1 MINHLHSNKKTSIFS
16 LLSQTEN
23 ESKKRNQL
31 FKKCFNR
38 ICKATGIMLRQ
49 KKKKKE
55 QEKKPIKKGSSLLCK
70 KERENMKRRCKTL
83 R

>member
-49 KKKKKE
+49 KKKKRKRKKTDQKRILLIV
-55 QEKKPIKKGSSLLCK
+55 QE
-70 KERENMKRRCKTL
+70 RKRKYEEEM
-83 R
+83 

>member
-23 ESKKRNQL
+23 ESKKKNQL

-38 ICKATGIMLRQ
+38 IFKATGIMLRQ
-49 KKKKKE
+49 NTKKQKKKKTDQKRILLIV
-55 QEKKPIKKGSSLLCK
+55 QE
-70 KERENMKRRCKTL
+70 RKRKYEEEM
-83 R
+83 

>member
-1 MINHLHSNKKTSIFS
+1 MINHLHINKKTSIFS

-49 KKKKKE
+49 KKKKEK
-55 QEKKPIKKGSSLLCK
+55 EKKPIKKESSLLCK

>member
-49 KKKKKE
+49 KKKKKRKRKKTDQKRILLIV
-55 QEKKPIKKGSSLLCK
+55 QE
-70 KERENMKRRCKTL
+70 RKRKYEEEM
-83 R
+83 

>member
-1 MINHLHSNKKTSIFS
+1 MINHLHINKKTSIFS

-49 KKKKKE
+49 KKKKKRKRKKTDQKRILLIV
-55 QEKKPIKKGSSLLCK
+55 QE
-70 KERENMKRRCKTL
+70 RKRKYEEEM
-83 R
+83 

>member
-23 ESKKRNQL
+23 ESNKRNQL

-49 KKKKKE
+49 KKKKKRKRKKTDQKRILLIV
-55 QEKKPIKKGSSLLCK
+55 QE
-70 KERENMKRRCKTL
+70 RKRKYEEEM
-83 R
+83 

>member
-49 KKKKKE
+49 KKKKKKKKKKKTDQKRILLIV
-55 QEKKPIKKGSSLLCK
+55 QE
-70 KERENMKRRCKTL
+70 RKRKYEEEM
-83 R
+83 